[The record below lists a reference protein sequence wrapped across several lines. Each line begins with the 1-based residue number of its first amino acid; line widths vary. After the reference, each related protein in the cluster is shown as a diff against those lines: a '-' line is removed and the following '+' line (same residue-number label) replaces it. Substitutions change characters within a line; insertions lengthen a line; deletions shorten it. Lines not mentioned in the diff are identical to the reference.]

1 MNDTAELLREPQAL
15 PTPLPN
21 SALAELRDTRVVP
34 ALIAD
39 CGEQAAWRY
48 TQLTRE
54 PENLR
59 DR

>member
-1 MNDTAELLREPQAL
+1 LVQPTASFDIVEL
-15 PTPLPN
+15 TPDGKVGQVSPLSHTN
-21 SALAELRDTRVVP
+21 IWINGGFFVFRKE
-34 ALIAD
+34 IF
-39 CGEQAAWRY
+39 RY